1 MKFKLLKILLL
12 LIFLV
17 FFQNISFAALKNSI
31 VAKVGNE
38 IITSLDIQNEIKT
51 ILILG
56 NKNINQK
63 NINDTKAIA
72 LKSLIRDSIKKIEV
86 EKFNVKEFNQKAFDN
101 YLLNVSKNLNTNK
114 SDLKNYFEKNN
125 ISYKKFVKKIQ
136 TELMWNSLIFKIYR
150 NQLNI
155 NPVEVENEIKQTIN
169 KKNNIIEYK
178 LSEIEIPITK
188 DIQKIIN
195 QVYDSIDKEGFKN
208 AAKKFSVST
217 SSINNGEIGWI
228 FENTLSK
235 NYLNELKKIKEG
247 GVSRPIKIV
256 DSVVILKIDN
266 IKTTANVNIN
276 LNKIKDR
283 IINQKKEEK
292 LKLFSRS
299 HFSNLENSIL
309 IEFQ

>member
-1 MKFKLLKILLL
+1 
-12 LIFLV
+12 
-17 FFQNISFAALKNSI
+17 
-31 VAKVGNE
+31 
-38 IITSLDIQNEIKT
+38 
-51 ILILG
+51 
-56 NKNINQK
+56 
-63 NINDTKAIA
+63 
-72 LKSLIRDSIKKIEV
+72 
-86 EKFNVKEFNQKAFDN
+86 
-101 YLLNVSKNLNTNK
+101 
-114 SDLKNYFEKNN
+114 
-125 ISYKKFVKKIQ
+125 
-136 TELMWNSLIFKIYR
+136 MWNSLIFKIYR

-195 QVYDSIDKEGFKN
+195 QVYDSIDKDGFKN

-228 FENTLSK
+228 SENTLSK